1 MFPARVFVPSSL
13 SETRALKIQDWGA
26 GGSRVG
32 SGGAP
37 RVPCSEHVGP
47 GMCMRD
53 KRLVRNPEG
62 ISFSRAD
69 KSRPKSHLP
78 TPGAL
83 LPCFP
88 PVSGSPRVPESLF
101 PAPSCGRWAGGSLGG
116 SERPPASLRG
126 HRLGPGV
133 SLCLPGRTVLQRAKL
148 STVSPGI
155 GPPHLTHPPSCP
167 PQL

>member
-1 MFPARVFVPSSL
+1 ML
-13 SETRALKIQDWGA
+13 GGA
-26 GGSRVG
+26 GLGL
-32 SGGAP
+32 GAP
-37 RVPCSEHVGP
+37 RVPCSKHVGP

-69 KSRPKSHLP
+69 ESWPKSPLP

-116 SERPPASLRG
+116 PEHPTIFTAQPRAGPWGFSLPPREDCAPKGQTEHSQPWTRSSPPHPPAFLPAPTLRG
-126 HRLGPGV
+126 WVGMK
-133 SLCLPGRTVLQRAKL
+133 A
-148 STVSPGI
+148 
-155 GPPHLTHPPSCP
+155 
-167 PQL
+167 